1 MRGGAVHDGQ
11 VVRDADR
18 SLANWLG
25 RSLPP
30 GAGLRFEAPASHW
43 LIKPPEPLFVNAF
56 LYQISQDTHGRQS
69 GWSEL
74 RDSEGRVVGR
84 QPAAQY
90 FRLAYLITA
99 WASGQSGASSDAER
113 VLAEHEL
120 LGFVLDAC
128 AQHGVLPDDCVE
140 GALAESGAKTVL
152 EFPSA
157 DSSLAISGTWAGLGI
172 APRAHVELVL
182 VAPARPPVLTDLAPP
197 AREIVLNA
205 AQERP
210 TSATA
215 TADRPFGTVR
225 RWEKQTVNEP
235 PQRNLHDHSPGS

>member
-1 MRGGAVHDGQ
+1 MVHDGQ
-11 VVRDADR
+11 VLRDADR

-30 GAGLRFEAPASHW
+30 GVGLRFEAPASQW
-43 LIKPPEPLFVNAF
+43 LTKPPEPLFVNAF
-56 LYQISQDTHGRQS
+56 LYQITQDTRGRQS

-74 RDSEGRVVGR
+74 RDSDGRVVGR

-99 WASGQSGASSDAER
+99 WASGHGGDAER

-152 EFPSA
+152 EFPPA
-157 DSSLAISGTWAGLGI
+157 DSSLATSGTWAGLGI
-172 APRAHVELVL
+172 APRAHVELAL

-205 AQERP
+205 ADTQAN
-210 TSATA
+210 ATVDS
-215 TADRPFGTVR
+215 TGQGGQPPIPFGTLR
-225 RWEKQTVNEP
+225 RWEKRTVNE
-235 PQRNLHDHSPGS
+235 R